1 MEFFKTVSID
11 WLGIKWYLLAVS
23 GVVLLIGL
31 IGYFVRGGFA
41 WGVDFTGGT
50 VSTLKF
56 QTKPDLDAIR
66 TALRE
71 DIAGTTIIQNY
82 DEPAKNTVVVRVQ
95 RVADAGEDV
104 DAAKR
109 ALLTTLRRK
118 FDKEQG
124 GGQKIDF
131 NNVARQPLIEALE
144 KSDPD
149 NLKGQNKTT
158 QEFTAHY
165 ENTARALLDY
175 RDKVGEG
182 LVVSL
187 DDLKKAS
194 GVSAPVVERLKQDFY
209 AGPFA
214 VKGVESVGAVVGSD
228 LRRRALLAVG
238 LSFLGMLIYIGI
250 RFKPIYGVAAIAA
263 IIHDVLVTLG
273 LLALFQK
280 EISLTVV
287 AALLTLVGY
296 SVNDTIVIFDRVREN
311 LRLMRKES
319 LTRVLNVSVN
329 QTMSRTI
336 MTSGMTFLS
345 VIALFIFGGEV
356 LNGFAFVL
364 TVGILAGT
372 YSTLSIASPIVEFW
386 YRTVNQRS
394 RRKAA

>member
-11 WLGIKWYLLAVS
+11 WLGMKWYLLSVS
-23 GVVLLIGL
+23 GVVLLLGL

-56 QTKPDLDAIR
+56 QTKPDPDAIR
-66 TALRE
+66 QALRK
-71 DIAGTTIIQNY
+71 DVAGTTIIQPY
-82 DEPAKNTVVVRVQ
+82 DDPAKNTVVVRIQ
-95 RVADAGEDV
+95 KVAEAGEDV
-104 DAAKR
+104 DVAKR
-109 ALLTTLRRK
+109 ALLTTLRRE
-118 FDKEQG
+118 FDKEHA
-124 GGQKIDF
+124 GGQKVDF
-131 NNVARQPLIEALE
+131 NNVASKPLVEALE
-144 KSDPD
+144 KADPD

-165 ENTARALLDY
+165 ETVAGALLDY
-175 RDKVGEG
+175 RNNVGEG
-182 LVVSL
+182 LVASL
-187 DDLKKAS
+187 DDLKKAP
-194 GVSAPVVERLKQDFY
+194 GVSAAVAERLKQDFY

-214 VKGVESVGAVVGSD
+214 VKGVESVGAVVGAD
-228 LRRRALLAVG
+228 LRRRAILAVG
-238 LSFLGMLIYIGI
+238 LSFLGMLVYIGL
-250 RFKPIYGVAAIAA
+250 RFKPIYGVAAILA
-263 IIHDVLVTLG
+263 IVHDVLVVLG

-280 EISLTVV
+280 EISLTVI

-311 LRLMRKES
+311 LRTMRKES
-319 LTRVLNVSVN
+319 LTRVLNISVN
-329 QTMSRTI
+329 QTLSRTI

-364 TVGILAGT
+364 TVGIIAGT

-386 YRTVNQRS
+386 YRTRNQGS

>member
-11 WLGIKWYLLAVS
+11 WLGMKWYLLAIS
-23 GVVLLIGL
+23 AAVLLIGL

-66 TALRE
+66 QALRE

-82 DEPAKNTVVVRVQ
+82 DDPAKNTVVVRIQ

-109 ALLTTLRRK
+109 ALLTTLRRQ

-131 NNVARQPLIEALE
+131 NNVARQPLVEALE

-158 QEFTAHY
+158 QEFTTHY

-250 RFKPIYGVAAIAA
+250 RFKPIYGVAAIVA

-287 AALLTLVGY
+287 AALL
-296 SVNDTIVIFDRVREN
+296 
-311 LRLMRKES
+311 
-319 LTRVLNVSVN
+319 
-329 QTMSRTI
+329 
-336 MTSGMTFLS
+336 
-345 VIALFIFGGEV
+345 
-356 LNGFAFVL
+356 
-364 TVGILAGT
+364 
-372 YSTLSIASPIVEFW
+372 
-386 YRTVNQRS
+386 
-394 RRKAA
+394 